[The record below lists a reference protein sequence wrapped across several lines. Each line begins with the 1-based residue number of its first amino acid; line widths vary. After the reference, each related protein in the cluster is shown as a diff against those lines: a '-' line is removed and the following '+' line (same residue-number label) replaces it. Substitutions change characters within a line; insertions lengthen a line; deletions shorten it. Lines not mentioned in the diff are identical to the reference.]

1 MHPYQGKSAVI
12 STKHGKGALVAPVFA
27 KILEVSVTE
36 IAVDTDL
43 LGTRN
48 IAHVAQLLAER
59 ISATCPICTT
69 PGCGVVGYE
78 NGVHCELCKREVSEV
93 AKSEKLGCA
102 KFAHHA
108 TGKLLRETVGP
119 GECQWC
125 NP

>member
-12 STKHGKGALVAPVFA
+12 STKHGKGALVAPVFE

-59 ISATCPICTT
+59 ISATCPICTSRYWQT
-69 PGCGVVGYE
+69 SAR
-78 NGVHCELCKREVSEV
+78 NGRSRRVSMV
-93 AKSEKLGCA
+93 QSVTITRLVTRSYYLDLARSA
-102 KFAHHA
+102 PH
-108 TGKLLRETVGP
+108 LLASI
-119 GECQWC
+119 Q
-125 NP
+125 